1 MEEIHMEN
9 GSLLDINK
17 LLFLTNKGSEFSV
30 YKYSDLVVKIYKANY
45 KLSHLS
51 LEEFR
56 ILKNILTHRILLPT
70 DFLFN
75 NSDELIGYMMPY
87 IAGKKS
93 LLPDLVSNL
102 FNELE
107 ILKEDLDL
115 LSSNLIILRDINVE
129 NTIYNGHLYLIDS
142 GNYMINQ
149 LEEIIFH
156 VDIEDITLSN
166 ELYKIASNNEYYK
179 LKELVNSLTRQEK
192 EKIIKL
198 WNYEKINKLINML
211 LFSKKENINPY
222 TFRQIVQFIMSERKK
237 NKFTYDLDVLKA
249 YLNEDLTIN
258 DAIDEFIEKNI
269 KDNPKEK
276 ELCKSFLNL

>member
-56 ILKNILTHRILLPT
+56 ILKNILTQRILLPT

-115 LSSNLIILRDINVE
+115 LSSNLIILRDISVE

-198 WNYEKINKLINML
+198 WNYEKINKLINMM

>member
-1 MEEIHMEN
+1 MEEIHMQN

-17 LLFLTNKGSEFSV
+17 LLFLTNKGSEFNV

-45 KLSHLS
+45 KFSHLS

-56 ILKNILTHRILLPT
+56 ILKNILTQRILLPT

-115 LSSNLIILRDINVE
+115 LSSNLVILRDINVK

-149 LEEIIFH
+149 LEGIIFH
-156 VDIEDITLSN
+156 VDIEDIALSS

-198 WNYEKINKLINML
+198 WNYEKINKLINMM

-249 YLNEDLTIN
+249 YLNENLTIN

>member
-17 LLFLTNKGSEFSV
+17 LLFLTDKGSEFIV
-30 YKYSDLVVKIYKANY
+30 YKYDTLALKIYKDNY

-51 LEEFR
+51 LEE
-56 ILKNILTHRILLPT
+56 LKIFKSILTKRILLPT

-149 LEEIIFH
+149 LEGIIFH
-156 VDIEDITLSN
+156 VDIEDIALSN

-198 WNYEKINKLINML
+198 WNYEKINKLINMM

-237 NKFTYDLDVLKA
+237 NKFTYDLDILKI
-249 YLNEDLTIN
+249 YLNEELTIN

-276 ELCKSFLNL
+276 EMCKSFF

>member
-56 ILKNILTHRILLPT
+56 ILKNILTQRILLPT

-115 LSSNLIILRDINVE
+115 LSSNLVILRDINVK

-149 LEEIIFH
+149 LEGIIFH
-156 VDIEDITLSN
+156 VDIEDIALSN

-198 WNYEKINKLINML
+198 WNYEKINKLINMM
-211 LFSKKENINPY
+211 LFSKKENINSY

-258 DAIDEFIEKNI
+258 DAIDQFIEKNI

-276 ELCKSFLNL
+276 ELCKIFLNL